1 MLLIQ
6 LEISSKK
13 LLQSK
18 SEQYISEIFDSDID
32 WNSII
37 DNDELDL
44 FLYSED
50 IWYLAG
56 EIWEFFIVLFSEF
69 IDFEFIDIWYKED
82 LGEFDNSWQNDFDI
96 IFNWLLFSFFISILF
111 KLSNFLIF
119 SFKKLLVSSNF
130 WKSISY
136 FSKWFI

>member
-69 IDFEFIDIWYKED
+69 IDFEFIDIWYKRR
-82 LGEFDNSWQNDFDI
+82 FRRIW
-96 IFNWLLFSFFISILF
+96 
-111 KLSNFLIF
+111 
-119 SFKKLLVSSNF
+119 
-130 WKSISY
+130 
-136 FSKWFI
+136 